1 VFGSGL
7 YKPTDIG
14 KDGQTAQWGPA
25 ILATLIAFA
34 VGYAVIAWLM
44 SFINTKSYL
53 PFVGYRIALGL
64 LLFVLVFTG
73 ALDPNAGPAG

>member
-1 VFGSGL
+1 
-7 YKPTDIG
+7 
-14 KDGQTAQWGPA
+14 
-25 ILATLIAFA
+25 
-34 VGYAVIAWLM
+34 VIAWLM
-44 SFINTKSYL
+44 SSYL